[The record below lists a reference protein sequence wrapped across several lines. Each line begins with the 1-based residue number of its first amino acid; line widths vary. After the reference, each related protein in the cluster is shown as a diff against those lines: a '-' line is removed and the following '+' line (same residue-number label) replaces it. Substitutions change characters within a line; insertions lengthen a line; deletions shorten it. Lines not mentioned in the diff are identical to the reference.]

1 MSYILFC
8 KGKRAEK
15 PYFVADIRKKIYTI
29 EELCYYLYHN
39 TTLCGEELVK
49 IQLANWI
56 GHQLGFMDLFES
68 ILSIL
73 RKDPRPEKVASQIFA
88 YTNYLTKPEREAVC
102 ERIRKNSLLSLNERR
117 KMRADYYVVEK
128 NYREAIQDYEEILEQ
143 KDYNTQK
150 EKHHIMYNIGCCYS
164 YMFYF
169 DLAFEWFMKAAEME
183 IDQKGDLKAALLCKN
198 MMMTDEAFGE
208 FIKKHSEFEQI
219 SAELSCDIAE
229 AKHDFL
235 KEPDTV
241 KLLSFSQ
248 GTNGRNQEYRDFVLE
263 KIAEY
268 KAES

>member
-73 RKDPRPEKVASQIFA
+73 SKELRPERVASQIFA
-88 YTNYLTKPEREAVC
+88 YADYLTKPERDAVC
-102 ERIRKNSLLSLNERR
+102 ERIRKNSLLSINERR
-117 KMRADYYVVEK
+117 KMRADYYVVGK
-128 NYREAIQDYEEILEQ
+128 NYREAIQDYEEILER
-143 KDYNTQK
+143 KDYNTLK
-150 EKHHIMYNIGCCYS
+150 EKHHIIYNIGCCYS

-183 IDQKGDLKAALLCKN
+183 IDQKEDLKAALFCKN
-198 MMMTDEAFGE
+198 MILTEETFHK
-208 FIKKHSEFEQI
+208 FIKSHSEFEQV
-219 SAELSCDIAE
+219 SAELSHDIAE
-229 AKHDFL
+229 AKNNFL

-248 GTNGRNQEYRDFVLE
+248 GKRGRDLEYREFVFE

>member
-8 KGKRAEK
+8 KGKKAER

-73 RKDPRPEKVASQIFA
+73 SKDPRPEKVASQIFA
-88 YTNYLTKPEREAVC
+88 YANYLTKSEREAVC
-102 ERIRKNSLLSLNERR
+102 EKIRKNSLLSINERR
-117 KMRADYYVVEK
+117 KMRADYYVVEN
-128 NYREAIQDYEEILEQ
+128 NYREAIQAYEELLER

-183 IDQKGDLKAALLCKN
+183 IDQKEDLIAALFCKN
-198 MMMTDEAFGE
+198 MTMSHEEFGE
-208 FIKKHSEFEQI
+208 FANSHLEFEQV
-219 SAELSCDIAE
+219 SAELSRELEE
-229 AKHDFL
+229 AKHHFL

-241 KLLSFSQ
+241 KLLSFSESKR
-248 GTNGRNQEYRDFVLE
+248 GRDQEYQEFVLD
-263 KIAEY
+263 KIVEY